1 MEVSTPLDYFSEYLP
16 PNPKEGMSTVLWY
29 LMQICTIL
37 WLVHIY
43 STKITPENPPFVIF
57 AFAVLMTY
65 YLTATISFFIDLLR
79 RILCRLGRVI
89 LLLRH
94 DTPLI
99 SEQQS
104 RRPRIHVEHKVLP
117 RH

>member
-1 MEVSTPLDYFSEYLP
+1 M
-16 PNPKEGMSTVLWY
+16 LWY
-29 LMQICTIL
+29 LMQISTIL

-65 YLTATISFFIDLLR
+65 YLTAIISFFIDLLR
-79 RILCRLGRVI
+79 RILWRLRRVV
-89 LLLRH
+89 LLFRH
-94 DTPLI
+94 DTPLVG
-99 SEQQS
+99 EQQS

-117 RH
+117 WH